1 MSFLRNTAFCPPHS
15 WQEITL
21 QERAYRLSIKPL
33 SRVHKAF
40 PVLRKRLFRNTG
52 NHIYL
57 HNMCNTLVCKTLCIY
72 VKKARIR
79 GNIAGRLPPHD
90 SQRLDVIRIFLSV
103 TPYHTSA
110 RCFSCSV
117 LTILSYPH
125 SQCQP
130 HPAARYATCTT
141 SI

>member
-1 MSFLRNTAFCPPHS
+1 
-15 WQEITL
+15 
-21 QERAYRLSIKPL
+21 
-33 SRVHKAF
+33 
-40 PVLRKRLFRNTG
+40 
-52 NHIYL
+52 
-57 HNMCNTLVCKTLCIY
+57 MCNALVCKTLCIY
-72 VKKARIR
+72 VKKACIR
-79 GNIAGRLPPHD
+79 GKIAGRLPPHD

-117 LTILSYPH
+117 LTIPSYPH

>member
-1 MSFLRNTAFCPPHS
+1 
-15 WQEITL
+15 
-21 QERAYRLSIKPL
+21 
-33 SRVHKAF
+33 
-40 PVLRKRLFRNTG
+40 
-52 NHIYL
+52 
-57 HNMCNTLVCKTLCIY
+57 MCNALVCKTLCIY

-79 GNIAGRLPPHD
+79 GKIAGRLHPHD

-130 HPAARYATCTT
+130 PPRRTLCHLHNKHITNHENNMRLHKYMIRDYHGGL
-141 SI
+141 S